1 MKQLRKKLK
10 KIEKKNLVIQKKV
23 VFLYQKKETNKQQL
37 ITIKTTTV
45 MRLTENNR
53 ELKFYTLDT
62 YRANNMM
69 VIQRETGESL
79 YKIGNELGV
88 PFVWTPVGNRNGDAK
103 IIASILVLTD
113 DRKNILVCSPNT
125 NPTPIKDVP
134 YIFTEFSEAAKFL
147 SDKNF
152 IPEYSDEDE
161 ISDVVRCERVV
172 YLPSIDDIFE
182 DEDKD
187 EDEDEGEIEID
198 IEILMVIKLLARI
211 IAKM

>member
-1 MKQLRKKLK
+1 
-10 KIEKKNLVIQKKV
+10 
-23 VFLYQKKETNKQQL
+23 
-37 ITIKTTTV
+37 

-53 ELKFYTLDT
+53 ELEFYTLDT

-69 VIQRETGESL
+69 SIQRETGESL
-79 YKIGNELGV
+79 YKIGNEIGV
-88 PFVWTPVGNRNGDAK
+88 PFVWTPVVNRNGDAK

-113 DRKNILVCSPNT
+113 DRKSILVCSPNT
-125 NPTPIKDVP
+125 NPTPIEEVP
-134 YIFTEFSEAAKFL
+134 YIFTEFSEAAYFL
-147 SDKNF
+147 LEKNL

-161 ISDVVRCERVV
+161 ISDVARCERVV

-187 EDEDEGEIEID
+187 EDEDEIEID
-198 IEILMVIKLLARI
+198 IEVLMVIKLLARI

>member
-1 MKQLRKKLK
+1 MRL
-10 KIEKKNLVIQKKV
+10 IED
-23 VFLYQKKETNKQQL
+23 KKELNRYTVSAL
-37 ITIKTTTV
+37 IANHV
-45 MRLTENNR
+45 MRIQHQTGMPLEN
-53 ELKFYTLDT
+53 L
-62 YRANNMM
+62 M
-69 VIQRETGESL
+69 S
-79 YKIGNELGV
+79 ELGV

-152 IPEYSDEDE
+152 IPEYYDEDE

-172 YLPSIDDIFE
+172 YLSNIDDIFE

-187 EDEDEGEIEID
+187 EDEDEIEID
-198 IEILMVIKLLARI
+198 IEVLMVIKLLARL
-211 IAKM
+211 IAKI